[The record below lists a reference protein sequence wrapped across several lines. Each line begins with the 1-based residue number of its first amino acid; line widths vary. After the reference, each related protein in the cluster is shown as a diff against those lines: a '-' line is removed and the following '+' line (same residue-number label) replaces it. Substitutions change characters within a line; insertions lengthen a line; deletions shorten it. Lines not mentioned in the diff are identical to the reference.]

1 MAALHSPPSGHGYR
15 VPSPP
20 SQAPRRGNAFL
31 RWVGRSILRL
41 GGWRIVG
48 EFPDVPKLVLIVAP
62 HSSAWDGIWGLPA
75 MLALGVD
82 LAIMGKRELFF
93 WPLGPLLRWLGAF
106 PVNRRNSVGL
116 IEQVTSRFAKREHFW
131 LALAPEG
138 TRRRVEHWKTGFWRI
153 ARAADVPVLCA
164 YFHYPDKVIGLG
176 QLFQTSDDLDA
187 DMRSLREYY
196 APFVGKHRGT
206 V

>member
-1 MAALHSPPSGHGYR
+1 MAALHSPPSGRGYR

-41 GGWRIVG
+41 GGWRVVG

-75 MLALGVD
+75 MLAMGVD

-116 IEQVTSRFAKREHFW
+116 IEQVTSRFAARERFW

-138 TRRRVEHWKTGFWRI
+138 TRRRVEHWKSGFWRI
-153 ARAADVPVLCA
+153 ARAADVPALCA

>member
-1 MAALHSPPSGHGYR
+1 MAALHSTPSRHDHR

-20 SQAPRRGNAFL
+20 PQAPRRGNAFL
-31 RWVGRSILRL
+31 RWLGRSILRL

-116 IEQVTSRFAKREHFW
+116 IEQVTSRFATRERFW

-138 TRRRVEHWKTGFWRI
+138 TRRRVEQWKTGFWRI
-153 ARAADVPVLCA
+153 TRAAEVPVLCA

-176 QLFQTSDDLDA
+176 QVFLPSDDMEA
-187 DMRSLREYY
+187 DMLALREYY

-206 V
+206 L